1 MYEMLDITL
10 EHLPQNKARYLM
22 GVGTPDCLV
31 EGVMRGIDMFDCV
44 YPTRVARNGT
54 AMTWNGRLVIKMH
67 SMSMISTQLMNIA
80 IAILAEIIL
89 EHIFV
94 I

>member
-1 MYEMLDITL
+1 MLDITL

-67 SMSMISTQLMNIA
+67 SMSMISTQLMNIV